1 MKSKLSAL
9 LLATGLMLGATNA
22 SAASFVVKAMDNS
35 SGGGTAL
42 NTGIALTSG
51 QTLVV
56 SSSTND
62 LWSAGAADRI
72 SDANGLTGLRLAT
85 ALDDSGK
92 PVGTVIGGNYGIW
105 SSGGLAAPYG
115 SLGGRIGSSLQLLG
129 ANYTCPAWATGN
141 LELFYWDSNS
151 GDNFGEITFEINAKT
166 GGSVP
171 EPTSWAMM
179 LTGFALLGTALRR
192 SRRTARVRYT

>member
-9 LLATGLMLGATNA
+9 VMTAALALGATSA
-22 SAASFVVKAMDNS
+22 SAATFVVKAMDNS
-35 SGGGTAL
+35 SSGGTAL
-42 NTGIALTSG
+42 NTGIALTAG
-51 QTLVV
+51 QTLTV

-92 PVGTVIGGNYGIW
+92 PVGSVIGGNYGILNTA
-105 SSGGLAAPYG
+105 GLAAPFG
-115 SLGGRIGSSLQLLG
+115 SLVGRIGSSLQLIG
-129 ANYTCPAWATGN
+129 ANYTGPAWATGT

-151 GDNFGEITFEINAKT
+151 GDNFGQITFDINAKSS
-166 GGSVP
+166 GAVP
-171 EPTSWAMM
+171 EPTTWAMM
-179 LTGFALLGTALRR
+179 LAGFGLLGAAMRR
-192 SRRTARVRYT
+192 ARRAVRFA